1 MSQSMPEIKRKYVV
15 PGELIA
21 EGQYQAES
29 NVIKDGEKFYSTR
42 VGMAEMGR
50 DGVRVIPLSGAYF
63 PRLDDMVVGNIV
75 DHSAFAW
82 EVDINSPFFAVLPAA
97 SVFGR
102 DFSPANQSLS
112 ETFAKGDYVICNVA
126 SFDRTRDPL
135 VSVSGPGLGKVT
147 DGKIVKIS
155 PTKVPRLIGK
165 KGLMIRAIEDAT
177 NCRLTIGQNG
187 IVVVNGPDDG
197 LIKVMNSINLIEEEA
212 YMADLTQK
220 VQVLLEDGK
229 AEK

>member
-21 EGQYQAES
+21 EGQYRAES

-97 SVFGR
+97 CDSRPPSRIFRVSKGR
-102 DFSPANQSLS
+102 ILA
-112 ETFAKGDYVICNVA
+112 AG
-126 SFDRTRDPL
+126 
-135 VSVSGPGLGKVT
+135 
-147 DGKIVKIS
+147 
-155 PTKVPRLIGK
+155 RLILQRQDTGV
-165 KGLMIRAIEDAT
+165 RT
-177 NCRLTIGQNG
+177 
-187 IVVVNGPDDG
+187 
-197 LIKVMNSINLIEEEA
+197 NSIFRPSNG
-212 YMADLTQK
+212 DLRQTHEIVHK
-220 VQVLLEDGK
+220 H
-229 AEK
+229 